1 MKRHVIEQHQ
11 NRYADYS
18 KLCGAAKND
27 YFKEFEDAR
36 PLAAMLQ
43 NDRGAAA
50 GAKAVLVFNIK
61 IDIVKVIISQLLSDY
76 DPNDDELDTD
86 STTMGSAEE
95 IFSLVADGDS
105 QHYKASW
112 SSRLQFD
119 MIVSYISVGILFRQ
133 CSRLLQ
139 LSKKKSGLG

>member
-1 MKRHVIEQHQ
+1 MKHHVIEQHQ
-11 NRYADYS
+11 NRYVDYS

-50 GAKAVLVFNIK
+50 GAKEVLVSKIS

-76 DPNDDELDTD
+76 DPMMNWIP
-86 STTMGSAEE
+86 MPP
-95 IFSLVADGDS
+95 
-105 QHYKASW
+105 
-112 SSRLQFD
+112 LQEAQRK
-119 MIVSYISVGILFRQ
+119 YLA
-133 CSRLLQ
+133 
-139 LSKKKSGLG
+139 